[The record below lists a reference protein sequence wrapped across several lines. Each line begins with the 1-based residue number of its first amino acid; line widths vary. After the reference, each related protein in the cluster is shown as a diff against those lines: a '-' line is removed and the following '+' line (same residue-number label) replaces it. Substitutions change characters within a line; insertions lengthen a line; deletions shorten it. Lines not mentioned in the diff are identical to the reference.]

1 MLAAFCTLAA
11 TAARP
16 QASSLPPP
24 SPEAVTHG
32 PRSLKR
38 VALTFD
44 ACATRRPSR
53 YDERITRILRETGT
67 PATLF
72 LGGKWMQEHPAA
84 TRDLAS
90 LPFLEIGNHT
100 YIHPHLRQLSEERIR
115 EELHTTQ
122 LILDTLTGRRGRLFR
137 PPYGEYDERV
147 LRIAAE
153 LGLTTI
159 QFDLASG
166 DPDTSA
172 TKARLV
178 DYVVRAAR
186 NGSIIVMH
194 INRRGWHTAE
204 ALADIIRG
212 LQKRGFDL
220 VTVSELLQQHPAS
233 AK

>member
-1 MLAAFCTLAA
+1 
-11 TAARP
+11 
-16 QASSLPPP
+16 
-24 SPEAVTHG
+24 
-32 PRSLKR
+32 
-38 VALTFD
+38 
-44 ACATRRPSR
+44 
-53 YDERITRILRETGT
+53 
-67 PATLF
+67 
-72 LGGKWMQEHPAA
+72 MQEHPAA

-100 YIHPHLRQLSEERIR
+100 YIHPHLRQLNETYGQTFVVPEERIR

-212 LQKRGFDL
+212 LKKRGFDL